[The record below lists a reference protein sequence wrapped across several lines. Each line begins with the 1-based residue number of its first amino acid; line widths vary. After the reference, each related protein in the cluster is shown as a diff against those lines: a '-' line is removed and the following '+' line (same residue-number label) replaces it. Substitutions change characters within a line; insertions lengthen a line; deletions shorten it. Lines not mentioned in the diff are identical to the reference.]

1 MSSTVAGG
9 MPVLERSVG
18 PGEIQEAVRKEARH
32 PHLVGAVTGAFELG
46 DLMRRPVAARASRWQ
61 YMIAPTVIPGMMHSR
76 GSYTRIST
84 HSG

>member
-9 MPVLERSVG
+9 MPALDRSVG

-32 PHLVGAVTGAFELG
+32 PHLVGAVTGAFELEDG
-46 DLMRRPVAARASRWQ
+46 EVLTSRF
-61 YMIAPTVIPGMMHSR
+61 IAPVVIPGMMHSR
-76 GSYTRIST
+76 GSYIRIST